1 MTVPAAITGYRELIN
16 MHDCDE
22 SEDKN
27 PLPAQQTQQPQP
39 PVGTQDGGWAAR
51 AASLAQGVFGAE
63 NSEAAVSRG
72 KEELPGL
79 DEARFT
85 AGIVRFYEAVLKE
98 PVPEKMLR
106 LVDEIAKQERK
117 L

>member
-1 MTVPAAITGYRELIN
+1 MNE
-16 MHDCDE
+16 CDE
-22 SEDKN
+22 GKDKA

-39 PVGTQDGGWAAR
+39 VFETESEGLAAR
-51 AASLAQGVFGAE
+51 RGSLSGNLLDGSTAKERESEDDAHTPGV
-63 NSEAAVSRG
+63 
-72 KEELPGL
+72 

-98 PVPEKMLR
+98 PIPEKMLR
-106 LVDEIAKQERK
+106 LIDEIAKQERK